1 MLADVGMTTID
12 VPLFAHKKAA
22 PKKVRL
28 EGYDDWRIQAV
39 AAAKLAAAASQ
50 LTTFQKAAM

>member
-1 MLADVGMTTID
+1 MTTID